1 MNTEQAIGA
10 IKGVGT
16 IGAIQMT
23 DAIPSGD
30 NLDVIK
36 VIIQLIVG
44 LGTLWHMWQTRNNNN
59 STTPKI

>member
-1 MNTEQAIGA
+1 MNAEQITGA

-16 IGAIQMT
+16 LGVIQMT

-30 NLDVIK
+30 SLDFVK

-44 LGTLWHMWQTRNNNN
+44 LGTLWHMWQTRNKDNG
-59 STTPKI
+59 TTPTN